1 MKKVEILTAST
12 IPIQYETASLMNRG
26 VALFL
31 DTLAKLIYVLIIT
44 VIFSLFITA
53 VGLYD
58 NEMISIILQFVLI
71 GLPLMFYSLILEYL
85 LKGQTLGKLIMGI
98 RVISHT
104 GENASFND
112 YVMRWTFRIVDVWL
126 SFGGLGAILISTS
139 ENGQRLGDILSQT
152 YVIKSKSTQLYT
164 IGDILKIKTKAVH
177 QPTYLGVTKFT
188 DDDMII
194 LKNTISRYKKYPNQ
208 AHKEAVILL
217 VERFVEALN
226 LPEVP
231 DKKIAFLQRILQDYI
246 VLTR

>member
-31 DTLAKLIYVLIIT
+31 DTLVKLVYILVIT
-44 VIFSLFITA
+44 LLFGFMASSSLFGDEFT
-53 VGLYD
+53 
-58 NEMISIILQFVLI
+58 SIVFQFILVL
-71 GLPLMFYSLILEYL
+71 LPWMFYSLVMEYL
-85 LKGQTLGKLIMGI
+85 MKGQTIGKLIMGI
-98 RVISHT
+98 RVVSKT

-112 YVMRWTFRIVDVWL
+112 YVMRWTFRLVDVWL

-152 YVIKSKSTQLYT
+152 FVIKSKSSQLYT
-164 IGDILKIKTKAVH
+164 INDILKIKTKDSYEPKH
-177 QPTYLGVTKFT
+177 LGVVKFT

-194 LKNTISRYKKYPNQ
+194 LKNAISRYRKYPNQ
-208 AHKEAVILL
+208 AHKEAIISLTDKL
-217 VERFVEALN
+217 VEELK

-231 DKKIAFLQRILQDYI
+231 QKKIAFLKEILQDYI